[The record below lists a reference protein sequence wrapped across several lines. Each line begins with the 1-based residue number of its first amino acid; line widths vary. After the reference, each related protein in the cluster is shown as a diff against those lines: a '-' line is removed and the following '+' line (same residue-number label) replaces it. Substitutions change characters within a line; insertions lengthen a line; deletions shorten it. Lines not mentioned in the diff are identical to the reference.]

1 MQPLYKCKTR
11 RIRMIS
17 YKLEQKNIK
26 NLYIRIKDK
35 TVIVTAPKK
44 MDKKTIEEII
54 RKKSKWINNKLKE
67 EKEELQDKYNKEEF
81 VQIIKKNIDELV
93 KQTSLVPNKVR
104 IREIKYAWG
113 SCSSNKN
120 ITINMKLI
128 KYDEEIIRY
137 VILHE
142 LCHIKYM
149 NHSKEFWKLVEM
161 YMPNYK
167 EIRRKIK

>member
-1 MQPLYKCKTR
+1 
-11 RIRMIS
+11 MIP

-26 NLYIRIKDK
+26 NLYIRIKNK

-44 MDKKTIEEII
+44 MDQKTIEEII
-54 RKKSKWINNKLKE
+54 KKKSKWINNKLKE

-120 ITINMKLI
+120 ITINMRLI

>member
-35 TVIVTAPKK
+35 TVIVTASKK

-67 EKEELQDKYNKEEF
+67 EKEELEDKYDKEEF
-81 VQIIKKNIDELV
+81 VQIIKQNVDELV
-93 KQTSLVPNKVR
+93 KQTGLVPNKVR

-113 SCSSNKN
+113 SCSNNKN